1 MQMQLKYTF
10 EEAHKALEELMRE
23 RYIDPREVVVVI
35 EMPKPQDPMECEDSM
50 VACEVSMA
58 AYTEMET
65 AARERNLIRCMKQ
78 LRTCVPMS
86 LLAAKRI
93 VEAIKYGTEDRFQ
106 ERQD

>member
-35 EMPKPQDPMECEDSM
+35 EMPKPQYPVE
-50 VACEVSMA
+50 CEVSTA

-65 AARERNLIRCMKQ
+65 AARERNLIRCIKQ

-93 VEAIKYGTEDRFQ
+93 VEAMKFGTEDRFQ
-106 ERQD
+106 DRQS